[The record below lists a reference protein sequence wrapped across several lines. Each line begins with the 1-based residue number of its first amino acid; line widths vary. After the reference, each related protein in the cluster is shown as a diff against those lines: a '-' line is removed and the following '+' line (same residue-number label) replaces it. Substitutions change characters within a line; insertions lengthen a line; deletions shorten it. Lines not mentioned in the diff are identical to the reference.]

1 MADAS
6 QIDRISR
13 DIDALTANSQHET
26 KPQSEILFSAAII
39 GQLGD
44 LGRIVTSVMGA
55 VFFTLLLLTGH
66 AMAQSVRER
75 IPEMGVLK
83 TLGFKGKAIMSLVL
97 SESVL
102 LLVLGAAAGLAIA
115 SLVVFAARSTIGVM
129 LPTDLPIPIMPIG
142 AEVWMRGLVLAVGIG
157 LIVGVT
163 PALRGLR
170 LSIVDAL
177 AAR

>member
-1 MADAS
+1 
-6 QIDRISR
+6 
-13 DIDALTANSQHET
+13 
-26 KPQSEILFSAAII
+26 
-39 GQLGD
+39 
-44 LGRIVTSVMGA
+44 
-55 VFFTLLLLTGH
+55 
-66 AMAQSVRER
+66 
-75 IPEMGVLK
+75 
-83 TLGFKGKAIMSLVL
+83 MSLVL

-102 LLVLGAAAGLAIA
+102 LVVLGAAAGLAIA